1 MIDVEFNI
9 RVDDS
14 EAAPD
19 RLMDDYEL
27 AMMLQHTKAQITKQV
42 QDSLGEMRCAE
53 HDQAPRVIVS
63 GAYSTESE
71 QLELQYNIDTCCK
84 RFLMEAVHA
93 LNRA

>member
-1 MIDVEFNI
+1 MIEVEFNI
-9 RVDDS
+9 RVDDAES
-14 EAAPD
+14 LPD

-27 AMMLQHTKAQITKQV
+27 AIMLEQTKAQITKQV
-42 QDSLGEMRCAE
+42 QASLGELRCAE
-53 HDQAPRVIVS
+53 HDQPPRVIVS

-93 LNRA
+93 LNRS